1 MKHVRVS
8 NSFLSHHS
16 RSLAHEQRF
25 RRGTRSVASG
35 FIICLVVAALAGCGS
50 SKSPSATGSSAT
62 TSAGSS
68 GGTSTAHGS
77 PIVIGN
83 IGSYSSAAGSAI
95 VQEQQGLQA
104 WVASVNAGGGID
116 GHPIDLILKQDNNTP
131 ATALAEARELLNDHV
146 VALVSNASFAAQTW
160 GGMFQKAGV
169 PIVGGGSSAAI
180 PNDPLYFPS
189 GTSSASLSY
198 GLFYALKKAGATKIA
213 IPYCAEIALCAQAVA
228 FGKPAATANGL
239 QVVWGGSVSSSS
251 PDLTPQCLAA
261 RSAGADGVEVALTEQ
276 EGIHFAQACSQQGWN
291 PIYSLTTSAVDNQIL
306 NVPALKSVTSAQ
318 QVAPWFETS
327 TPALQEYQAAMAKYE
342 PGTKISGPASLQ
354 AWVAGKLFQAAVS
367 ASGSSTVTPASVI
380 TGLYNLHE
388 DTLGGLAPPLTYTKG
403 QSANIKC
410 FFLVGVQNGQYTA
423 PQGLQPAC
431 QP

>member
-131 ATALAEARELLNDHV
+131 ATALAEARELLER
-146 VALVSNASFAAQTW
+146 SC
-160 GGMFQKAGV
+160 G
-169 PIVGGGSSAAI
+169 
-180 PNDPLYFPS
+180 
-189 GTSSASLSY
+189 
-198 GLFYALKKAGATKIA
+198 
-213 IPYCAEIALCAQAVA
+213 CA
-228 FGKPAATANGL
+228 GL
-239 QVVWGGSVSSSS
+239 Q
-251 PDLTPQCLAA
+251 C
-261 RSAGADGVEVALTEQ
+261 
-276 EGIHFAQACSQQGWN
+276 
-291 PIYSLTTSAVDNQIL
+291 
-306 NVPALKSVTSAQ
+306 
-318 QVAPWFETS
+318 
-327 TPALQEYQAAMAKYE
+327 
-342 PGTKISGPASLQ
+342 
-354 AWVAGKLFQAAVS
+354 
-367 ASGSSTVTPASVI
+367 
-380 TGLYNLHE
+380 
-388 DTLGGLAPPLTYTKG
+388 
-403 QSANIKC
+403 
-410 FFLVGVQNGQYTA
+410 
-423 PQGLQPAC
+423 
-431 QP
+431 